1 MKTQLIL
8 STKCNAQG
16 KTQLD
21 RYFVSPPF
29 KLMTLPPK
37 SEAWA
42 HELHTMQMSSS
53 PGLLGG
59 DEIEVDISL
68 AKNTAL
74 SLTTQAF
81 TRVQAM
87 NAMDV
92 AKQQTKITLAE
103 NSALFYLPHPLVLH
117 KDSALQQ
124 TTEIEMAMQSRL
136 IYGEIVA
143 IGRVLNGER
152 FAFRY
157 FSSYLRITH
166 QRRPLLSD
174 RIYWQPETMA
184 LTALSQM
191 EDFSHQ
197 GSLVYMDLRLE
208 YAQIKALVSELQQDY
223 ADTESLEIG
232 ISQLNAG
239 GLFIRVL
246 AYRAESIERFF
257 SQIGKRLK
265 TVSAA

>member
-29 KLMTLPPK
+29 KLVTLPPK
-37 SEAWA
+37 EDWV
-42 HELHTMQMSSS
+42 HELHAMQMSSS
-53 PGLLGG
+53 PGLLGE

-81 TRVQAM
+81 TRVQTM
-87 NAMDV
+87 NIMDV

-124 TTEIEMAMQSRL
+124 TAEIEMTAQSRL

-152 FAFRY
+152 FAFRC

-166 QRRPLLSD
+166 QQRPLLSD

-184 LTALSQM
+184 LTAVSQM
-191 EDFSHQ
+191 KDFSHQ
-197 GSLVYMDLRLE
+197 GSLVYVDLRLDHG
-208 YAQIKALVSELQQDY
+208 QIKTLVSELQQDY
-223 ADTESLEIG
+223 ATDDALEIG
-232 ISQLNAG
+232 ISQLNTG

-246 AYRAESIERFF
+246 AYRAEAIEHFF

-265 TVSAA
+265 AV